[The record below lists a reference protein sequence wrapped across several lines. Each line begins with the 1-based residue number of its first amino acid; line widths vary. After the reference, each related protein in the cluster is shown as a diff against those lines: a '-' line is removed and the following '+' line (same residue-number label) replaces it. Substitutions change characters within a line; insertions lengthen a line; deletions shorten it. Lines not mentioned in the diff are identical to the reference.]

1 MKFKYLL
8 LTILLLAQLSTTIR
22 AQECNKEI
30 LNSLSSSN
38 FSYRPGQWDGLM
50 PMTMFPWVK
59 KQLDGKEFNYF
70 LQTNVTPIQGR
81 ILIVQA
87 AAGDAIMEGKRQNNF
102 SPDKVIDYV
111 SMKKFAPKG
120 KNNFAAPEPCG
131 RPEFPLLYHVK
142 GRQGEMQS
150 EGYAGYAK
158 GYAVYFIAS
167 YGNKEFPLTSEWV
180 QKAFFDW
187 LTPLPNLEMAQ
198 VQFGSNDTKIIML
211 PAFPK
216 NIATNICLIP
226 ASELLPAKIE
236 YKGLPEKTVE
246 VILPDDAL
254 GELKYK
260 DQKGKSLTIKPDNSG
275 SFTCYFYFT
284 GKAEVTKRITYEVRF
299 RQDGKTEKGYINV
312 GLGLEVTRI
321 KQVQGSFDQYAV
333 NTPYPFVIQLKS
345 TFYPD
350 LELGL
355 YLSNAEKE
363 DCWNGNTLGLFA
375 DCEWLNRSADITT
388 NDEIYRGTCN
398 IKTYGSFTDNVASA
412 NDSPYYH
419 AGGTVYPSIVLKT
432 GGQHIYGIKLRPVI
446 IKVADHFQKGKP
458 YLECNNEPLLKAST
472 IVGLS
477 AVEPDTWFNV
487 FQDMACSFDA
497 TSWQQSVSIS
507 LIKAIPVY
515 GKFAE
520 RFLTGASIICKFT
533 KGNYGDAFLE
543 LVDAMGKEYL
553 DHLTS
558 DEVLPLLNPR
568 EQQLA
573 KLAKDVKDVLEASVE
588 TKKLTE
594 DMLSARKE
602 LKEKIDKLYLESNY
616 EFQ

>member
-1 MKFKYLL
+1 MEKNL
-8 LTILLLAQLSTTIR
+8 II
-22 AQECNKEI
+22 
-30 LNSLSSSN
+30 
-38 FSYRPGQWDGLM
+38 
-50 PMTMFPWVK
+50 
-59 KQLDGKEFNYF
+59 

-102 SPDKVIDYV
+102 SSDKVIDYV

-120 KNNFAAPEPCG
+120 KNNFSAPEPCG
-131 RPEFPLLYHVK
+131 RPEFPLLYRIK
-142 GRQGEMQS
+142 GKQGDMLS

-167 YGNKEFPLTSEWV
+167 YGNKEFPVTSEWV

-187 LTPLPNLEMAQ
+187 LTPLPNLEIVQ
-198 VQFGSNDTKIIML
+198 VQFGSNETNIIML

-216 NIATNICLIP
+216 NIGTNNCLIP
-226 ASELLPAKIE
+226 ASELLPAKIQ
-236 YKGLPEKTVE
+236 YKGLAEKPVE
-246 VILPDDAL
+246 VILPNDAL
-254 GELKYK
+254 GELRYK
-260 DQKGKSLTIKPDNSG
+260 DQKGKTLTIKPDNNG

-284 GKAEVTKRITYEVRF
+284 GKTEVKNRITYEVRF
-299 RQDGKTEKGYINV
+299 RQDGKTEKGYINI
-312 GLGLEVTRI
+312 GLGLEASRI
-321 KQVQGSFDQYAV
+321 KQVLGSFDQYSI
-333 NTPYPFVIQLKS
+333 NTPYPFVIQLRS

-355 YLSNAEKE
+355 YLLNAEKE
-363 DCWNGNTLGLFA
+363 DYWNGNTLGLFV
-375 DCEWLNRSADITT
+375 DCEWLNKTADITT
-388 NDEIYRGTCN
+388 NDDIYRGTCN
-398 IKTYGSFTDNVASA
+398 IKTYGSFTDNIAFA
-412 NDSPYYH
+412 NDSPYYQ

-432 GGQHIYGIKLRPVI
+432 EGQHIYSIKCKAVI
-446 IKVADHFQKGKP
+446 VKAADHLQKGKP
-458 YLECNNEPLLKAST
+458 YLECNNEPLLKANT

-477 AVEPDTWFNV
+477 AIVPDRWLNV
-487 FQDMACSFDA
+487 FQDMACSFEA
-497 TSWQQSVSIS
+497 TSWKQSAGIS

-515 GKFAE
+515 GKYTE
-520 RFLTGASIICKFT
+520 RFLTGASVLCKFT

-543 LVDAMGKEYL
+543 LADAMGKEYL

-573 KLAKDVKDVLEASVE
+573 KLAKDAKDVLEASVDA
-588 TKKLTE
+588 KKKTE
-594 DMLSARKE
+594 AMISVRNN

-616 EFQ
+616 GFQ